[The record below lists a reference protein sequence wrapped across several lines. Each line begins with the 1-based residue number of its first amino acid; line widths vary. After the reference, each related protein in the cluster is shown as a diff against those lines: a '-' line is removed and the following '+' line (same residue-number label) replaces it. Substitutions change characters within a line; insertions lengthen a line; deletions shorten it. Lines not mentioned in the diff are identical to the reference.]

1 MIRGKSLLTDR
12 GLPRLSR
19 LGGETF
25 SAKLSSVSRAPA
37 FLAHYGEFLHR
48 PAAAPV
54 LPTIT
59 MKEVVKALRCMA
71 GKAAGTDGWTAELLL
86 K

>member
-1 MIRGKSLLTDR
+1 MG
-12 GLPRLSR
+12 
-19 LGGETF
+19 
-25 SAKLSSVSRAPA
+25 

-59 MKEVVKALRCMA
+59 MKEVVKALRCVT

-86 K
+86 KLPEAALQELCHLFLLDHGAWPSF